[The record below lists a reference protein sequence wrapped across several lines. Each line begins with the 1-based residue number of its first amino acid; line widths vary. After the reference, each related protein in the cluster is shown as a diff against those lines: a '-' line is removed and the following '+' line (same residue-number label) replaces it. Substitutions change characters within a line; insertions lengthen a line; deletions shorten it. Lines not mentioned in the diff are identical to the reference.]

1 MIQIVLISF
10 MVASLVT
17 IIIGMPLI
25 KWLRKLK
32 FGQSILEYVDFHS
45 RKQGTPTM
53 GGLIFF
59 VGMLIGSIFLFDQD
73 NYLAIFTL
81 IVTFAFGFIGFLDD
95 FIKVKFKQNLGLRAY
110 QKIIGQGGLA
120 LIVAFISYYSSLI
133 PNGFYIPFTLTFIDI
148 GWWIIPLIFLVFIA
162 LTNAV
167 NLTDGL
173 DGLASGVSFSYLL
186 AFIGIGFILLNQIN
200 YAGGSQSEINQ
211 LLNLIIIA
219 GALAGGLLGFLTYN
233 SHPAKVFMGD
243 VGSLSIGA
251 CLACL
256 AVFSGLTLYIPIL
269 GIMFVMSALS
279 DIIQVVYY
287 KKTKKRVFLMAPL
300 HHHFEKKGVHETK
313 IVVIYI
319 IITILIGVLSILF
332 TLL

>member
-1 MIQIVLISF
+1 MIQNIFIGF
-10 MVASLVT
+10 MVASLAT

-45 RKQGTPTM
+45 QKQGTPTM

-59 VGMLIGSIFLFDQD
+59 VGMLIGSIFLFNQD

-120 LIVAFISYYSSLI
+120 LIVSFICYYSPLI
-133 PNGFYIPFTLTFIDI
+133 PNGFYIPFTLMFIDI

-162 LTNAV
+162 LTNSV

-200 YAGGSQSEINQ
+200 YAGSSQSEINQ
-211 LLNLIIIA
+211 LLNLLIVA
-219 GALAGGLLGFLTYN
+219 SALAGGLLGFLAYN

-269 GIMFVMSALS
+269 GVMFVMSALS

-319 IITILIGVLSILF
+319 IITILIGVLSLIF